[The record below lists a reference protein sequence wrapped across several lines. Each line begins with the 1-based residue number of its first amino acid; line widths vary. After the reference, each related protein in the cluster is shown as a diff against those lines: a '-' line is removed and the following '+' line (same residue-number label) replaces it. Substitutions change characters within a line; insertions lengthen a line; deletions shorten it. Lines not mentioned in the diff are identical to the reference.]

1 MGQRNGFAEKGAAA
15 ETEWLGL
22 MMQKSQQTQQTQQ
35 SFPRKKTMMVMHHH
49 HHHHDPLL
57 ASAGREACGV
67 WDNSPASGGGLLFC
81 NTSNPVSSC
90 PTDLYPVGSDFVLPN
105 SLQHHLP
112 CSDHSLA
119 FSSTGGMVNANV
131 RVPFTSAQRE
141 ELERQTMIYK
151 YMDSSP
157 APPQLLLPISK
168 FPNCKYF
175 CFFLVKGSLELGISG
190 SSDPEPWRCKR
201 TDGKKWRC
209 SRDVAFDLK
218 YCERHAHKTRNRSR
232 KPVESQTLNPNLLTT
247 NNNNMRSPTSNF
259 FRQSNITNRQ
269 SPYSSNMVPSAAAA
283 AGSHVQPRSLAWFM
297 NGEAPAVGGSNQEW
311 GQMMQFKLGL
321 KSSSHNYTKPTN
333 TDVDVP
339 RQQTESSLNLHTDY
353 RGEIQGLQIQQTR
366 HFIDAW
372 STSTSAEREED
383 RVFVSPNQKLPF
395 SSLTLSMSGGEGSN
409 EERENTQMG
418 LGVLGEERES
428 VGGLKSQWMNPMSW
442 MMGSPPGGPLAE
454 ALCLGIAGGSN
465 GCNSG
470 STICKS
476 SSGDARQEFDL
487 TN

>member
-22 MMQKSQQTQQTQQ
+22 MMRKTQQTQQ

-90 PTDLYPVGSDFVLPN
+90 PTDLYPVGSDFVLPK

-151 YMDSSP
+151 YMDSTP

-168 FPNCKYF
+168 FPN
-175 CFFLVKGSLELGISG
+175 LVKGSLELGISG

-209 SRDVAFDLK
+209 SRDVAFDQK

-232 KPVESQTLNPNLLTT
+232 KPVDSQTLNPNLLTN
-247 NNNNMRSPTSNF
+247 NNNNMRSPRSNF
-259 FRQSNITNRQ
+259 FRQNHI
-269 SPYSSNMVPSAAAA
+269 SSQTTPFSCNMVPSTAAG
-283 AGSHVQPRSLAWFM
+283 GSHVQPRSSAWFM

-311 GQMMQFKLGL
+311 EQMMQFKLGL
-321 KSSSHNYTKPTN
+321 KRSSSSCPYTKPTN
-333 TDVDVP
+333 RDVDISK
-339 RQQTESSLNLHTDY
+339 QQTESSLNLHTDY
-353 RGEIQGLQIQQTR
+353 TGEIQGLQTQQTR
-366 HFIDAW
+366 QIIDAW
-372 STSTSAEREED
+372 STLASAERED
-383 RVFVSPNQKLPF
+383 RVFVSSNQKLPI
-395 SSLTLSMSGGEGSN
+395 SSLTLAMCGGEGSN
-409 EERENTQMG
+409 EERGSTLMG
-418 LGVLGEERES
+418 IGVLGAERES
-428 VGGLKSQWMNPMSW
+428 VGDLKSQRANPMSW

-465 GCNSG
+465 GSG
-470 STICKS
+470 SVSTSYRS
-476 SSGDARQEFDL
+476 SRGDGRQEYGL
-487 TN
+487 IN

>member
-1 MGQRNGFAEKGAAA
+1 MGKRNGFAEKGAAA

-22 MMQKSQQTQQTQQ
+22 MMQNTQQTQQ
-35 SFPRKKTMMVMHHH
+35 SFPRKKTMTVMHHH
-49 HHHHDPLL
+49 PHHHDPLL

-67 WDNSPASGGGLLFC
+67 WDNSPGAGGGPLFC
-81 NTSNPVSSC
+81 NTSNPVPTC
-90 PTDLYPVGSDFVLPN
+90 PTDLYNPVGSDFVLPK

-112 CSDHSLA
+112 CSDHTLA
-119 FSSTGGMVNANV
+119 SSSIGGMVNA
-131 RVPFTSAQRE
+131 RLPFTAAQRE

-151 YMDSSP
+151 YMMDSSP
-157 APPQLLLPISK
+157 VPPQLLLPTSK
-168 FPNCKYF
+168 NTSIVPRLFPN
-175 CFFLVKGSLELGISG
+175 LVKGSLELGISG

-209 SRDVAFDLK
+209 SRDVAPDLK

-232 KPVESQTLNPNLLTT
+232 KPVESQTLNPNFLT

-259 FRQSNITNRQ
+259 FRQSNITNQQ

-283 AGSHVQPRSLAWFM
+283 AGPHVQPRSLAWFM

-311 GQMMQFKLGL
+311 EQMMQFKLGL

-339 RQQTESSLNLHTDY
+339 KQQTEGSLNLHTDY
-353 RGEIQGLQIQQTR
+353 SGEIQGLQIQQTR

-454 ALCLGIAGGSN
+454 ALCLGIAGGSK

-470 STICKS
+470 STSCKS
-476 SSGDARQEFDL
+476 SSGHGRQEF
-487 TN
+487 